1 MGLKLLQQEIYKIL
15 SLDNNLY
22 LDYLPIKDEN
32 DNELDYINNT
42 YITYSLK
49 NIEDLG
55 YKDSIILEIEVV
67 SDLSNKIDVQTKAFD
82 IDKLLNNAWIE
93 NSSSKIIRSNVYFIP
108 FDDLEN
114 KKSLVALSYKIL
126 KY

>member
-1 MGLKLLQQEIYKIL
+1 MDLKLLQQEIYKIL
-15 SLDNNLY
+15 SEGNNLY

-32 DNELDYINNT
+32 DNELDYLNNT

-55 YKDSIILEIEVV
+55 YKASIILEIEVV
-67 SDLSNKIDVQTKAFD
+67 SDLSNKIDVQAKAFD
-82 IDKLLNNAWIE
+82 IDKLLNNAWID
-93 NSSSKIIRSNVYFIP
+93 NCSSKIIRSNIYFMP

-114 KKSLVALSYKIL
+114 KKSLVTLSYKIL